1 MKNEIEHTIQLSQ
14 EELTTLIDLLYD
26 GIQYR
31 ITENYVD
38 IDDTDLLFGF
48 ADIVYPSLPNL
59 YEDIKSSMEEQEL
72 NNPGSCNFGMMK

>member
-38 IDDTDLLFGF
+38 INDTDLLFGF
-48 ADIVYPSLPNL
+48 ADIVYPSLPYL

>member
-1 MKNEIEHTIQLSQ
+1 MKNEIKHTIQLSQ
-14 EELTTLIDLLYD
+14 EELTDLIDLLYD

-38 IDDTDLLFGF
+38 INDTNLLFGF
-48 ADIVYPSLPNL
+48 ADIVYPSFSGF
-59 YEDIKSSMEEQEL
+59 YKRIKSSMEEQEL